1 MKQETFAEIK
11 DRIIY
16 VLENAEAAEVKV
28 RPHEACLDMV
38 KTFRVYQYDGE
49 NDFNITW
56 DDLEKWD
63 VKLEAVR
70 EAAERNTPV
79 LIPPMVYQVVQIPS
93 GIRQIELGDN
103 MEAILEHMADID
115 NVKDPMYMLTNAT
128 GQYGAGSILNELLL
142 ERIAELWKEDIF
154 LLPSSV
160 HEFLLIPFSKKKMEL
175 KEWQE
180 TVSFMNSTMLLEG
193 CVLSNSVYQYDWIKK
208 KLVIGC
214 SPELVD

>member
-16 VLENAEAAEVKV
+16 VLENAETAEVKA
-28 RPHEACLDMV
+28 RPHEAYLDMV

-49 NDFNITW
+49 HDFNITW
-56 DDLEKWD
+56 DDLGKWG
-63 VKLEAVR
+63 VKLEAVK

-93 GIRQIELGDN
+93 GIRQIEMGDN

-115 NVKDPMYMLTNAT
+115 NVGDPMYMLTNAT

-142 ERIAELWKEDIF
+142 ERIAELWKEDII

-160 HEFLLIPFSKKKMEL
+160 HEFLLIPFSKKRMEL

-193 CVLSNSVYQYDWIKK
+193 SVLSNSVYQYDWIKK

>member
-16 VLENAEAAEVKV
+16 VLENAEAAEVKS
-28 RPHEACLDMV
+28 RPYEAYLDMV

-56 DDLEKWD
+56 DDLEKWG
-63 VKLEAVR
+63 VKLEAVK

-79 LIPPMVYQVVQIPS
+79 LIPPMVYQVVQTPS
-93 GIRQIELGDN
+93 GIRQIETGDS
-103 MEAILEHMADID
+103 MEAILEYMAHMN
-115 NVKDPMYMLTNAT
+115 NVVDPMYMVTNIT

-142 ERIAELWKEDIF
+142 ERIAELWKEDII

-160 HEFLLIPFSKKKMEL
+160 HEFLLIPFSKKRMEL
-175 KEWQE
+175 KDWQE

-193 CVLSNSVYQYDWIKK
+193 GVLSNSVYRYDWIKK
-208 KLVIGC
+208 KIAIGC

>member
-16 VLENAEAAEVKV
+16 VLENAEAAEVKA
-28 RPHEACLDMV
+28 RPHEVYLDMV

-56 DDLEKWD
+56 DDLEKWG

-79 LIPPMVYQVVQIPS
+79 LILPMVYQVVQIPS

-142 ERIAELWKEDIF
+142 ERIAELWKEDII

-160 HEFLLIPFSKKKMEL
+160 HEFLLIPFSKKRMEL

-193 CVLSNSVYQYDWIKK
+193 GVLSNSVYQYDWIKK

-214 SPELVD
+214 NPELVD

>member
-16 VLENAEAAEVKV
+16 VLENAEAAELKA
-28 RPHEACLDMV
+28 RPHEVYLDMV

-56 DDLEKWD
+56 DDLEKWG
-63 VKLEAVR
+63 VKLEAVK

-79 LIPPMVYQVVQIPS
+79 LIPPMVYQVVENPS
-93 GIRQIELGDN
+93 GIQQIEVGDS
-103 MEAILEHMADID
+103 MEAILEHMAHMD
-115 NVKDPMYMLTNAT
+115 NVRYPMYMVTNAT

-142 ERIAELWKEDIF
+142 ERIAELWKEDII

-160 HEFLLIPFSKKKMEL
+160 HEFLLIPFSKKRMEL
-175 KEWQE
+175 NDWQE

-193 CVLSNSVYQYDWIKK
+193 SVLSNSVYRYDWIKK
-208 KLVIGC
+208 KIVIGC
-214 SPELVD
+214 SPELAD

>member
-16 VLENAEAAEVKV
+16 VLENTEAAELKA
-28 RPHEACLDMV
+28 RPHEAYLDMV

-56 DDLEKWD
+56 DDLEKWG
-63 VKLEAVR
+63 VRLEAVK

-79 LIPPMVYQVVQIPS
+79 LIPPMVYQVAENPS
-93 GIRQIELGDN
+93 GIQQIEAGDS
-103 MEAILEHMADID
+103 MEAILEHMAHMD
-115 NVKDPMYMLTNAT
+115 NVRYPMYMVTNAT

-142 ERIAELWKEDIF
+142 ERIAELWKEDII

-160 HEFLLIPFSKKKMEL
+160 HEFLLIPFSKKRMEL
-175 KEWQE
+175 NDWQE
-180 TVSFMNSTMLLEG
+180 TVSFMNSIMLLEG
-193 CVLSNSVYQYDWIKK
+193 SVLSNSVYQYDWIKK
-208 KLVIGC
+208 EIVIGC